1 MADQGLT
8 LHAERAV
15 IGSLLAQDGQRPAM
29 LDLRAEDFTDPVYRA
44 LFRTLVAVQGEEP
57 GTGGADLVDRVVP
70 SADLAA
76 VRADDLGR
84 LVADRPSAEDAAAYA
99 RIVQEA
105 GLRRDLGRHGERIAA
120 LAVES
125 KAGGEELD
133 HLRRLSRAL
142 QQSALRTPLEGA
154 PAEAAAGGVVEWRP
168 DLGEILLADVLQH
181 PEILVEV
188 RGWLDPV
195 CFASDLDRQ
204 TYAAVLAV
212 ADDGEVVDERTV
224 AAELDRRNRVQG
236 GQGPDGALLPDAAI
250 RSAYLARLASTG
262 VELGDAVEAGRDL
275 LTEHT
280 RTELAAETD
289 RMIARR
295 QSNPQPSQ
303 ARGVPP
309 RRTIT
314 HRELPSGPEL
324 LQPPPQIGPDGPTM
338 RF

>member
-15 IGSLLAQDGQRPAM
+15 IGSLLAQDEQRPAM
-29 LDLRAEDFTDPVYRA
+29 LDLRAEDFTDPVNQAVFRA
-44 LFRTLVAVQGEEP
+44 FIAVQGGEP
-57 GTGGADLVDRVVP
+57 GSGAANLVDRVVAR
-70 SADLAA
+70 ADQLA
-76 VRADDLGR
+76 VRADELGR
-84 LVADRPSAEDAAAYA
+84 LVADRPSAEDAAVYA
-99 RIVQEA
+99 RIVREA

-120 LAVES
+120 LAAES
-125 KAGGEELD
+125 KAGGEDQD

-142 QQSALRTPLEGA
+142 QQSGLRTPLEGA
-154 PAEAAAGGVVEWRP
+154 PAEAAVGGAVEWQP
-168 DLGEILLADVLQH
+168 GLGEILLADVLQH
-181 PEILVEV
+181 PEILGEV
-188 RGWLDPV
+188 RSWLDPV

-204 TYAAVLAV
+204 TYTAVLAV
-212 ADDGEVVDERTV
+212 ADAGEVVDERTV
-224 AAELDRRNRVQG
+224 AAELDRRNRVQV
-236 GQGPDGALLPDAAI
+236 GQGPDEAALPDAAI
-250 RSAYLARLASTG
+250 RSAYLARLASTR

-289 RMIARR
+289 RMIAQR
-295 QSNPQPSQ
+295 QSNPQLSQ

-314 HRELPSGPEL
+314 HRELSSGPEL
-324 LQPPPQIGPDGPTM
+324 LQPPPQIGPDGPTV